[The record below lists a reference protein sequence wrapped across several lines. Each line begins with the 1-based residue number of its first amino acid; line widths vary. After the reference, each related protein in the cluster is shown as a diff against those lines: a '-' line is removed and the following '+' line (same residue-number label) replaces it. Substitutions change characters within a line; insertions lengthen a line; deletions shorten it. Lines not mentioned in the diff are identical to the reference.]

1 VLGALPADTS
11 LWLIAP
17 LVVVYAFNT
26 LGWHGNWVALL
37 VELGGS
43 ARQGRTVSQGMS
55 IMYPSIIV
63 LPPLFGWF
71 VDQTHSWTG
80 AWCLLSAVLLLGCYL
95 LYRVPERARLG

>member
-1 VLGALPADTS
+1 M
-11 LWLIAP
+11 
-17 LVVVYAFNT
+17 VVYAFNA

-43 ARQGRTVSQGMS
+43 ARQGRTVSLGMS

-71 VDQTHSWTG
+71 VDHTHSWTG
-80 AWCLLSAVLLLGCYL
+80 AWSLLSLVMLVGSALLA
-95 LYRVPERARLG
+95 RVPERARVA

>member
-1 VLGALPADTS
+1 
-11 LWLIAP
+11 
-17 LVVVYAFNT
+17 
-26 LGWHGNWVALL
+26 VALL

-71 VDQTHSWTG
+71 VDHTHSWTG
-80 AWCLLSAVLLLGCYL
+80 AWCLLSTVLLVGCYL
-95 LYRVPERARLG
+95 LYRVPERVRPG